1 MAFNVEMTPEQLQKI
16 LEAVVSKVQALNPLE
31 QRKYD
36 EVLRR
41 EQRRDDFALS
51 LGAIEKEKIENI
63 KRSCSHMRY
72 PPTAGK
78 LSGHVA
84 PAGYLG
90 AEWRTGGQVY
100 QNGLAMM
107 LCLRCATQWWF
118 KPTPEY
124 YAVLMQN
131 GLDNTSPPPDDL
143 CICIGCFELKTKCK
157 CDEMAAR
164 DHAAAHPTVSA
175 AV

>member
-1 MAFNVEMTPEQLQKI
+1 MAVNVEMSPEQLQKI
-16 LEAVVSKVQALNPLE
+16 LEAVVAKVQALNPLD

-36 EVLRR
+36 ELIAR
-41 EQRRDDFALS
+41 EKRRDDFALS
-51 LGAIEKEKIENI
+51 LGNIEKEKIANI

-72 PPTAGK
+72 PATAGK

-84 PAGYLG
+84 PAGYPG

-107 LCLRCATQWWF
+107 LCLRCGTQWWF
-118 KPTPEY
+118 KPTAEY

-131 GLDNTSPPPDDL
+131 GLDNTAPPPDDH
-143 CICIGCFELKTKCK
+143 CICIGCFELKQNCK
-157 CDEMAAR
+157 CLDQSVE
-164 DHAAAHPTVSA
+164 HAAAHPTVA
-175 AV
+175 RAV